1 MRVARPQSKGR
12 DEIRVHPLRRGR
24 PQCSTGRFGKGAYRE
39 DAPVRSMRI
48 LLRSAAFGVVGT
60 IALGVLA
67 FALAP
72 FFDAVGMYIAPFGL

>member
-1 MRVARPQSKGR
+1 
-12 DEIRVHPLRRGR
+12 
-24 PQCSTGRFGKGAYRE
+24 
-39 DAPVRSMRI
+39 MRI

-60 IALGVLA
+60 IALGVLP